1 MNLMNEKKA
10 AEYLGMSVGTLRNWR
25 CNSEGPTY
33 VKMSGAVRYRSEDL
47 ESYVEGNL
55 VTPHGDA

>member
-10 AEYLGMSVGTLRNWR
+10 AECLGLSVGTLQNWR

-33 VKMSGAVRYRSEDL
+33 LKLGGAVRYRPEDL
-47 ESYVEGNL
+47 EAYVEENL
-55 VTPHGDA
+55 VTPRGA